1 MKRTVIFGLILVC
14 MFSSCKSTN
23 VSDAKSESEDFSQ
36 ALSEHIALVS
46 LEANFS
52 TGYKWE
58 CSVEDSEIAEVI
70 ADDYVSDDADEKLV
84 GAGGVQTFF
93 IKCKKEGSTTLEFN
107 YKRSWEE
114 NEGIEKRVMTLN
126 VKEDLSGEI
135 LE

>member
-1 MKRTVIFGLILVC
+1 MKHTVIFGLILVC
-14 MFSSCKSTN
+14 MLSSCKST
-23 VSDAKSESEDFSQ
+23 SAIEEKAQSEDFSSIQ
-36 ALSEHIALVS
+36 NEHIALVS

-93 IKCKKEGSTTLEFN
+93 IKCKKEGSTTLVFN

>member
-1 MKRTVIFGLILVC
+1 MKHTVIFGLILVC

-58 CSVEDSEIAEVI
+58 CSVEDSKIAEVI

-93 IKCKKEGSTTLEFN
+93 IKCKKEGSTTLTFR
-107 YKRSWEE
+107 YRRPWEDAGE
-114 NEGIEKRVMTLN
+114 VEERVMTLK
-126 VKEDLSGEI
+126 VGEDLSGEI
-135 LE
+135 SE